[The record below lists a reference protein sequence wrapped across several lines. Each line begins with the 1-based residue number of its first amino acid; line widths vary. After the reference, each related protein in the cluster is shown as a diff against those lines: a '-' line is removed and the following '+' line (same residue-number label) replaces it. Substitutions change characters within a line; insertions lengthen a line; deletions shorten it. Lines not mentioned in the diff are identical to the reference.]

1 MTEDKSDRYVVV
13 GVTPKQPPA
22 VIRQAA
28 RFAREFQAVLVC
40 ANVEAGSYVVAEHPD
55 GSVESRPIDP
65 DQPDWNTAVFDGGLA
80 NEIRTL
86 AQAEGIRVEFRELA
100 GDIAHALGRLA
111 EVLDAEMIIVGSR
124 RGGLR
129 SSMHEFFGI
138 RRCAPR
144 APPAATGC
152 GRTAT
157 GIRARPSPLRR
168 AALMTGSQP
177 RRRLNPDLQPVQDQQ
192 HRPRPVH
199 LSWANIGLVAVGGAI
214 GTGLRYLITTLV
226 PKWAGAGGHARH
238 QRGRR
243 LPARRIA

>member
-22 VIRQAA
+22 VIRLAA

-129 SSMHEFFGI
+129 SSMHEFFGGSV
-138 RRCAPR
+138 
-144 APPAATGC
+144 AAHL
-152 GRTAT
+152 A
-157 GIRARPSPLRR
+157 
-168 AALMTGSQP
+168 
-177 RRRLNPDLQPVQDQQ
+177 
-192 HRPRPVH
+192 HRQPRPV
-199 LSWANIGLVAVGGAI
+199 VV
-214 GTGLRYLITTLV
+214 V
-226 PKWAGAGGHARH
+226 PLPALE
-238 QRGRR
+238 RGRAHSEEPR
-243 LPARRIA
+243 S